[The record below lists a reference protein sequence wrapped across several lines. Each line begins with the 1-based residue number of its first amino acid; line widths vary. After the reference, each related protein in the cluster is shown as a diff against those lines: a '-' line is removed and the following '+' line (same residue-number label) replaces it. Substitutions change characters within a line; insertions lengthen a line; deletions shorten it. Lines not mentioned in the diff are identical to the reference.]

1 MPIYEYECKKC
12 GEVFEEMQMFSDEPL
27 KKCKICKKGKVEK
40 LISLSSFQLQ
50 GSGWYSTDYA
60 KGAGIPPKAA
70 DQNNPAITNPAE
82 ATRHTGYKD
91 SPTTLESI
99 KSATKKARAT
109 RKKS

>member
-12 GEVFEEMQMFSDEPL
+12 GAVFEEMQSFSDEPL

-60 KGAGIPPKAA
+60 KGAGIPAKAV
-70 DQNNPAITNPAE
+70 DQDNPALHNPAE
-82 ATRHTGYKD
+82 TKSNTYKN

-99 KSATKKARAT
+99 KSDTKKARAY
-109 RKKS
+109 RKSK